1 MDGETIDFIRMADG
15 TKEEYELLDRHYR
28 RFSGGMADR
37 VLQHLDLLAGDKL
50 GYKID
55 RFQHS
60 LQTATRAQRDGADE
74 EMVVAALLHDIGDSL
89 APENHSELGASVL
102 QPYVSA
108 ETHWIIKHHGLFQ
121 GYYYFHHT
129 GGDRNARDRYRGH
142 PMFEPTVEFCAR
154 WDQNSFDP
162 DYDTMP
168 LSAFEP
174 AVRRIFARAPFG
186 AHVGEGARPNW

>member
-1 MDGETIDFIRMADG
+1 MEAVTIDFINMADG
-15 TKEEYELLDRHYR
+15 TREEYELLDRHYR
-28 RFSGGMADR
+28 RFSDALPDR
-37 VLQHLDLLAGDKL
+37 LMTHLSLLSGDLM

-60 LQTATRAQRDGADE
+60 LQSATRAFRDGAEE
-74 EMVVAALLHDIGDSL
+74 EMVVATLLHDIGDTIS
-89 APENHSELGASVL
+89 PENHSELGASVL

-108 ETHWIIKHHGLFQ
+108 KTHWIIKHHGVFQ
-121 GYYYFHHT
+121 GYYYFHHL
-129 GGDRNARDRYRGH
+129 GGDRNARERFRGH
-142 PMFEPTVEFCAR
+142 PMFEPCAEFCHR

-174 AVRRIFARAPFG
+174 ALRRVFARKPFG
-186 AHVGEGARPNW
+186 DHVGTV

>member
-1 MDGETIDFIRMADG
+1 MEAVTIDFINMADG
-15 TKEEYELLDRHYR
+15 TREEYELLDRHYR
-28 RFSGGMADR
+28 RFGDALPDRLMTHLSLLSGDPM
-37 VLQHLDLLAGDKL
+37 

-60 LQTATRAQRDGADE
+60 LQSATRAFRDGAEE
-74 EMVVAALLHDIGDSL
+74 EMVVATLLHDIGDTIS
-89 APENHSELGASVL
+89 PENHSELGASVL

-108 ETHWIIKHHGLFQ
+108 KTHWIIKHHGVFQ
-121 GYYYFHHT
+121 GYYYFHHM
-129 GGDRNARDRYRGH
+129 GGDRNARERFRGH
-142 PMFEPTVEFCAR
+142 PMFEPCAEFCHR

-174 AVRRIFARAPFG
+174 ALRRVFARKPFG
-186 AHVGEGARPNW
+186 DHVGTV

>member
-1 MDGETIDFIRMADG
+1 MEADTIDFINMADG
-15 TKEEYELLDRHYR
+15 TREEYELLDRHYR
-28 RFSGGMADR
+28 RFGDALPDRLMTHLSLLSGDPM
-37 VLQHLDLLAGDKL
+37 

-60 LQTATRAQRDGADE
+60 LQSATRAFRDGAEE
-74 EMVVAALLHDIGDSL
+74 EMVVATLLHDIGDTIS
-89 APENHSELGASVL
+89 PENHSELGASVL

-108 ETHWIIKHHGLFQ
+108 KTHWIIKHHGVFQ
-121 GYYYFHHT
+121 GYYYFHHM
-129 GGDRNARDRYRGH
+129 GGDRNARERFRGH
-142 PMFEPTVEFCAR
+142 PMFEPCAEFCHR

-174 AVRRIFARAPFG
+174 ALRRVFARKPFG
-186 AHVGEGARPNW
+186 DHVGTV